1 MRVPI
6 VLVGYRG
13 SGKSTVGRL
22 VAQALGR
29 PFIDADEALAAQLGE
44 PIATYLPRAG
54 EEAFRDAESRCL
66 HGILATSPD
75 FVVATGGGVVLREA
89 NRTLIA
95 RAAAVVAYL
104 QAGAATLGDRLA
116 ADPGGR
122 PSLTGAGVAQEVPR
136 LLAIREPLYQAVATV
151 TLDAERP
158 PADVAAALVDH
169 VRAQEL
175 EAT

>member
-6 VLVGYRG
+6 VLVGYRA

-22 VAQALGR
+22 AAQALGR

-44 PIATYLPRAG
+44 SIAAFLPRAG
-54 EEAFRDAESRCL
+54 EDAFRDVESRCL
-66 HGILATSPD
+66 HGILSTSAD
-75 FVVATGGGVVLREA
+75 FVVATGGGAVLRAA
-89 NRTLIA
+89 NRALFA

-104 QAGAATLGDRLA
+104 QADAATLSDRLA

-122 PSLTGAGVAQEVPR
+122 PSLTAAGVAQEVPR
-136 LLAIREPLYQAVATV
+136 LLAIREPLYQAVATI

-175 EAT
+175 EPT